1 MKKKLNQGFTLV
13 ELVIIMVILGV
24 LAAVAVPRL
33 GNTIESSEENAEE
46 AVIGNFRS
54 ALELYAMDELAEYGN
69 KDYPYDPFDA
79 LDNKT
84 ANSLQNSG
92 DNGYNY
98 WEYNGSTL
106 THYRDNGD
114 SRSWNY
120 DSYNGELTSNY

>member
-33 GNTIESSEENAEE
+33 GNTIESSEEAQEE

-54 ALELYAMDELAEYGN
+54 ALQLYAMDQLAEYGN
-69 KDYPYDPFDA
+69 KDYPSDPFDA
-79 LDNKT
+79 LDSKT
-84 ANSLQNSG
+84 ADALRNSG

-98 WEYNGSTL
+98 WEYNGNTL